1 MHPASTVADMSAVVV
16 MLAPIVATP
25 IAATLMPV
33 VERFMAAVRCA
44 AVASVAQ
51 AMAADIAKPTER
63 VKLRNGRQHD
73 AAGRFSL
80 LESNLDRDEVTLQQ
94 ISCKPMPDALYLSL
108 WFPDF
113 SGPAML
119 PHMFAVLQQFPFSDQ
134 RPGVAYVAVQP
145 VSWNEASV
153 LERRF
158 SPGITPEEAVV
169 VAADLIHDDYAY
181 VFDAYWD
188 LWTPDENGR
197 EWLLS
202 PSLVKFIVQG
212 EEFDN
217 GASHETGHIEIDFG
231 LDSLFVQENVE
242 LTEETEAK
250 IRDNVAKL
258 VEFTKKA
265 EMNTRA
271 TSRRLWSES
280 EESLPQK
287 LIARLQK
294 VQ

>member
-1 MHPASTVADMSAVVV
+1 MAD
-16 MLAPIVATP
+16 P
-25 IAATLMPV
+25 
-33 VERFMAAVRCA
+33 
-44 AVASVAQ
+44 
-51 AMAADIAKPTER
+51 
-63 VKLRNGRQHD
+63 
-73 AAGRFSL
+73 
-80 LESNLDRDEVTLQQ
+80 
-94 ISCKPMPDALYLSL
+94 LYLSL

-119 PHMFAVLQQFPFSDQ
+119 PHLFALLQQFPFSEQ
-134 RPGVAYVAVQP
+134 RPGVTYAAVQP

-158 SPGITPEEAVV
+158 VPGITPEEAVV

-188 LWTPDENGR
+188 LWTPAESGRDESNGGSNH
-197 EWLLS
+197 EWRLI

-212 EEFDN
+212 EEFDD
-217 GASHETGHIEIDFG
+217 GTYQETGHLEIDFG

-242 LTEETEAK
+242 LTEENQAK
-250 IRDNVAKL
+250 IRDNLAKL

>member
-1 MHPASTVADMSAVVV
+1 MSD
-16 MLAPIVATP
+16 P
-25 IAATLMPV
+25 
-33 VERFMAAVRCA
+33 
-44 AVASVAQ
+44 
-51 AMAADIAKPTER
+51 
-63 VKLRNGRQHD
+63 
-73 AAGRFSL
+73 
-80 LESNLDRDEVTLQQ
+80 
-94 ISCKPMPDALYLSL
+94 LYLSL

-119 PHMFAVLQQFPFSDQ
+119 PHALAVLQQFPFSAQ
-134 RPGVAYVAVQP
+134 RAGVTYASVQP
-145 VSWNEASV
+145 VSWNEASI

-158 SPGITPEEAVV
+158 SPGIEPGQALTI
-169 VAADLIHDDYAY
+169 AADLIHDDFAY

-188 LWTPDENGR
+188 LWTPDDKAHWN
-197 EWLLS
+197 LI
-202 PSLVKFIVQG
+202 PSQVKLIVQG
-212 EEFDN
+212 EEFDD
-217 GASHETGHIEIDFG
+217 GAHHETGHIEIDFG

-242 LTEETEAK
+242 LTEETQAK

-271 TSRRLWSES
+271 TSRRLWSQS